1 MAEYPFSGTS
11 ESGGALEDRNPSTL
25 LLEYGLED
33 CRVVSEVLNQIK
45 ESDTQIPERAIWAYL
60 SELSERMPNENS
72 HPTLFKISRYA
83 FGNAFQL
90 AVSIIHRQ
98 ISEKAA
104 RIQMQKAQDA
114 IAWIRREKEA
124 LFESLQETIS
134 LFVPPRKSGR
144 LNLATGRVYDISSSD
159 ESEGA
164 PSGYEDSLWQ
174 LSLRIFEMSES
185 ERDIIIETGAEL
197 APPSFED
204 KIEQAAAKA
213 PVTELGDEIGEEE
226 IQAYLS
232 KLAAQLNRF
241 GQPGRKIILRMMSHP
256 DVARAITNADRLPN
270 SISMLASLADSQ

>member
-11 ESGGALEDRNPSTL
+11 ESGGALEDCDPSTL

-144 LNLATGRVYDISSSD
+144 LNLATGRVYDISSD
-159 ESEGA
+159 ESEGS

-185 ERDIIIETGAEL
+185 ERDIVIETGAEL

-204 KIEQAAAKA
+204 KIEQAAAEA
-213 PVTELGDEIGEEE
+213 PVTELGEEIGEEE

-256 DVARAITNADRLPN
+256 DVARAIASADGLPV
-270 SISMLASLADSQ
+270 SISTLASLADSQ